1 MNFLAFLGF
10 TRICGFWPD
19 RQSDRQTYGQT
30 DRLQTKPLTEL
41 LFATIKENKE
51 SKEKARTEKG
61 IEEKGENK
69 KRKKNK

>member
-1 MNFLAFLGF
+1 M
-10 TRICGFWPD
+10 
-19 RQSDRQTYGQT
+19 DRQTYGQT
-30 DRLQTKPLTEL
+30 DGLQTKPLTEFF
-41 LFATIKENKE
+41 FATIKENKE